1 MTNHQLE
8 GKTTMFA
15 AASKPKEH
23 DEKDPDMHPTN
34 PDKKNPNHSPDPS
47 DPRNPATTP
56 APLAPPPPAQ
66 DDHPGSARQQESP
79 PEVSGTQYEGDDPG
93 NPLRHLRGR

>member
-1 MTNHQLE
+1 
-8 GKTTMFA
+8 MFFSA
-15 AASKPKEH
+15 VKPKEH
-23 DEKDPDMHPTN
+23 DEGDPDMHPTN
-34 PDKKNPNHSPDPS
+34 PDKRNPNHSPDPS

-66 DDHPGSARQQESP
+66 DDRPESGRAAREYESP
-79 PEVSGTQYEGDDPG
+79 PPVSGTEYEADDPA